1 MKWQLIPT
9 SSKMKVIINLKNIEM
24 KNKRFLLLTFIGLT
38 GLMVSCEK
46 DETIVKLTENPV
58 LPQVV
63 TLPSLIFDKAHE
75 NDTIVFVCSPID
87 FGYGVSSKYALEACV
102 SGKGF
107 TTKETMRISY
117 GDDYAEI
124 KTTIIKVNK
133 LFKGKKI
140 VAGTKSAVDFRVR
153 AVLTVDA
160 GSGALG
166 SSTTPL
172 EYISKQ

>member
-1 MKWQLIPT
+1 
-9 SSKMKVIINLKNIEM
+9 MKVIINLKNLEM
-24 KNKRFLLLTFIGLT
+24 KNTIFLFLAFLWLT
-38 GLMVSCEK
+38 GLLVSCEK

-58 LPQVV
+58 LPKVV
-63 TLPSLIFDKAHE
+63 TLPNLIFDKAHE

-87 FGYGVSSKYALEACV
+87 FGYGISAKYALEAVV
-102 SGKGF
+102 SGKEF
-107 TTKETMRISY
+107 STKETMRIYY

-140 VAGTKSAVDFRVR
+140 VAGTKSAVDFRIR

-166 SSTTPL
+166 SSTNPL
-172 EYISKQ
+172 EYISETVTDSTITY